1 MFHKYIDMYVT
12 ISFKLKIRHFN
23 VLQSDFQTVTHFT
36 DKRFESLAKQ
46 ARVNGENGIKPIVT

>member
-23 VLQSDFQTVTHFT
+23 VLQSDFQTATHFT

-46 ARVNGENGIKPIVT
+46 AGQS